1 MSCSTELSSGISI
14 GSVDVFVLGF
24 ELLLL
29 SVGVEGFGFLE
40 GLSEVS
46 VSKLYNN
53 ALFSEADDDDG
64 VGDGK
69 DDDVVVLEY
78 GVVPDI
84 YSKLCSLMYNLF
96 SYMSSPPTIETFDPN
111 LAFFVQS

>member
-46 VSKLYNN
+46 VSKLYTN
-53 ALFSEADDDDG
+53 ALFSEADDDDD

-78 GVVPDI
+78 GWCQI
-84 YSKLCSLMYNLF
+84 YTQSCVSFKFF
-96 SYMSSPPTIETFDPN
+96 SMIMT
-111 LAFFVQS
+111 V

>member
-1 MSCSTELSSGISI
+1 MSCLTELSSGISI

-40 GLSEVS
+40 SLSEVS

-53 ALFSEADDDDG
+53 ALFSEADDDDD

-78 GVVPDI
+78 GWCQI
-84 YSKLCSLMYNLF
+84 YTQSCVGFKFF
-96 SYMSSPPTIETFDPN
+96 SMIMT
-111 LAFFVQS
+111 V

>member
-1 MSCSTELSSGISI
+1 MSCLTELSSGISI

-40 GLSEVS
+40 GLSEVA
-46 VSKLYNN
+46 VSKLYTN
-53 ALFSEADDDDG
+53 ALFSEADDDDD

-78 GVVPDI
+78 GWCQI
-84 YSKLCSLMYNLF
+84 YTQSCVGFKFF
-96 SYMSSPPTIETFDPN
+96 SMIMT
-111 LAFFVQS
+111 V

>member
-1 MSCSTELSSGISI
+1 VSCSTELSSGISI

-29 SVGVEGFGFLE
+29 SIGVEGFSFLE

-53 ALFSEADDDDG
+53 ALFSEADDDDD

-69 DDDVVVLEY
+69 DDVVVL
-78 GVVPDI
+78 
-84 YSKLCSLMYNLF
+84 
-96 SYMSSPPTIETFDPN
+96 
-111 LAFFVQS
+111 

>member
-53 ALFSEADDDDG
+53 ALFSEADDDDD
-64 VGDGK
+64 VGNGK

-78 GVVPDI
+78 GWCQI
-84 YSKLCSLMYNLF
+84 YTQSCVGFKFF
-96 SYMSSPPTIETFDPN
+96 SMIMT
-111 LAFFVQS
+111 V

>member
-1 MSCSTELSSGISI
+1 
-14 GSVDVFVLGF
+14 VLGF

-53 ALFSEADDDDG
+53 ALFSEANDDDDD
-64 VGDGK
+64 VGNGK

-78 GVVPDI
+78 GWCQI
-84 YSKLCSLMYNLF
+84 YTQSCVGFKFF
-96 SYMSSPPTIETFDPN
+96 SIIMT
-111 LAFFVQS
+111 V

>member
-1 MSCSTELSSGISI
+1 MSCLTELSSGISI

-29 SVGVEGFGFLE
+29 SVGVEGFSFLE

-53 ALFSEADDDDG
+53 ALFSEADDDDN

-78 GVVPDI
+78 GWCQI
-84 YSKLCSLMYNLF
+84 YTQSCVSFKFF
-96 SYMSSPPTIETFDPN
+96 SMIMT
-111 LAFFVQS
+111 V

>member
-1 MSCSTELSSGISI
+1 MSCLTELSSGISI

-46 VSKLYNN
+46 ASKLYNN
-53 ALFSEADDDDG
+53 ALFSEADDDDDD

-84 YSKLCSLMYNLF
+84 
-96 SYMSSPPTIETFDPN
+96 
-111 LAFFVQS
+111 

>member
-40 GLSEVS
+40 SLSEVS

-53 ALFSEADDDDG
+53 ALFSEADDDDD
-64 VGDGK
+64 VGNGK

-78 GVVPDI
+78 GWCQI
-84 YSKLCSLMYNLF
+84 YTQSCVGFKFF
-96 SYMSSPPTIETFDPN
+96 SMIMT
-111 LAFFVQS
+111 V

>member
-1 MSCSTELSSGISI
+1 
-14 GSVDVFVLGF
+14 VLGF

-64 VGDGK
+64 VGGW
-69 DDDVVVLEY
+69 E
-78 GVVPDI
+78 G
-84 YSKLCSLMYNLF
+84 
-96 SYMSSPPTIETFDPN
+96 
-111 LAFFVQS
+111 